1 MAGNAFLARLGK
13 QKQNRTVVETE
24 NGTTAFIQGG
34 AIMEI
39 PLDQIE
45 EDPNQPR
52 SNENVGFSEEV
63 LQGLADSIAAN
74 GLLQPI
80 SVHKNPDKDGFFII
94 NHGARRFRAMKLTGA
109 DKIKAIVD
117 EDFNEQKQL
126 IENLQRENL
135 SLAEIVQSLATIKT
149 RFKTATEL
157 AKAVGKSNAWV
168 SQMLALSKLPPSLQT
183 LLNEGKCQDQMVL
196 IGLNKLIEEHPA
208 EVADFIEEGILTRTA
223 LKALQQEIDDQ
234 KEAEAAARATEDEAE
249 STDSEEEER
258 QGTPQEFSTAENVN
272 FSTAENSD
280 EVDSGD
286 VHHQHETDVR
296 DEENDD
302 HAAASADEDDAEEA
316 YEDEEVI
323 HSSGII
329 TFQGRRAHLV
339 LNKPIEIVFEDTGE
353 RSAVYL
359 TPEEI

>member
-13 QKQNRTVVETE
+13 QKQQRTAVETAS
-24 NGTTAFIQGG
+24 GTTAFIQGG

-39 PLDQIE
+39 PLDHIE

-52 SNENVGFSEEV
+52 TNTNFGFSDEV

-80 SVHKNPDKDGFFII
+80 SVHKNPEKDGYFII

-135 SLAEIVQSLATIKT
+135 SLAEIVQSLASIKT

-168 SQMLALSKLPPSLQT
+168 SQMLALSKLPPALQK
-183 LLNEGKCQDQMVL
+183 LLDEGKCQDQMVL
-196 IGLNKLIEEHPA
+196 IGLNKLMDEHPA
-208 EVADFIEEGILTRTA
+208 EVEDFIAEGVMTRTA

-234 KEAEAAARATEDEAE
+234 KAAEEAAAMADDEDDEPAAD
-249 STDSEEEER
+249 DSEENEQSENI
-258 QGTPQEFSTAENVN
+258 SAAEKKSSAV
-272 FSTAENSD
+272 
-280 EVDSGD
+280 
-286 VHHQHETDVR
+286 HET
-296 DEENDD
+296 
-302 HAAASADEDDAEEA
+302 SADESDVSD
-316 YEDEEVI
+316 EDEEATEAEENGDHTAFDADNADVVL
-323 HSSGII
+323 STGS
-329 TFQGRRAHLV
+329 FVVNGRRAYLV
-339 LNKPIEIVFEDTGE
+339 LDKPIDVVFEDGE
-353 RSAVYL
+353 RTSIYL
-359 TPEEI
+359 TPEDI